1 MLSFA
6 NVCNVCY
13 FKNVARIFFNFVP
26 LFDPVC
32 HNICAIG
39 KKTAQKQL
47 PLIAIGDD
55 WHAAAAALLIG
66 NLL

>member
-1 MLSFA
+1 MFA
-6 NVCNVCY
+6 NVCY

-39 KKTAQKQL
+39 KKKTAQKRL
-47 PLIAIGDD
+47 PLIATGND